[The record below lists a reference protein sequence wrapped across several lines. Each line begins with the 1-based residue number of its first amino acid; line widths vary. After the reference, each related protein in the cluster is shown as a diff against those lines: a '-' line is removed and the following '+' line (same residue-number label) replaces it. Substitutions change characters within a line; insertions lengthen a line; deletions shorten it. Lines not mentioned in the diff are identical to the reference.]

1 MTQAPGETLMWPY
14 TVTPTRPPGASTR
27 CTSAIASGVVPQMP
41 RKLVTTSK
49 DPSSQGMA
57 CMSPTRMSA
66 SGLRSRAIS
75 RSRGDASMPAQIA
88 PRAPAS
94 SSANPAPQATSRRR
108 SPASHLE
115 VLVQGH
121 VLAGVGGLGE
131 GREVDGPPPPALV
144 DDLPLLRMLRH
155 LSHVSTCVETGTGGM
170 PTAGPRPCHDM
181 GHGAAPILR

>member
-1 MTQAPGETLMWPY
+1 MHVPDADVRLGAAVARDLEEPGRR
-14 TVTPTRPPGASTR
+14 VDAGADRTPCAGELEREPGAAGHVQE
-27 CTSAIASGVVPQMP
+27 AIAG
-41 RKLVTTSK
+41 
-49 DPSSQGMA
+49 
-57 CMSPTRMSA
+57 
-66 SGLRSRAIS
+66 
-75 RSRGDASMPAQIA
+75 
-88 PRAPAS
+88 
-94 SSANPAPQATSRRR
+94 AT
-108 SPASHLE
+108 LE

-155 LSHVSTCVETGTGGM
+155 LSHVSTCVETGTGGV